1 MALLQQPRTTSTM
14 ASQSVTDWRS
24 DASIAYAI
32 LRLTLGMNI
41 GLRGLVRIAH
51 GQAAF
56 AQGIVKQMEA
66 TILPPS
72 AVYAFASTLVW
83 VEAAVGL
90 LLIVGLQTRLALIV
104 GGLMMTA
111 LTFGTMQI
119 ENFQN
124 AWLQLTYALVF
135 FVVLALRSWNLIS
148 VDAWLGS
155 NKAGNSGGES

>member
-1 MALLQQPRTTSTM
+1 MQ
-14 ASQSVTDWRS
+14 VETDWRS

-32 LRLTLGMNI
+32 LRLTLGVNI
-41 GLRGLVRIAH
+41 GLRGAVRIAH
-51 GQAAF
+51 GSAAF

-72 AVYAFASTLVW
+72 AVYAFAFSLVW
-83 VEAAVGL
+83 VETAVGV
-90 LLIVGLQTRLALIV
+90 LLILGLKTRLALIV
-104 GGLMMTA
+104 GGLTL

-135 FVVLALRSWNLIS
+135 FIVLALRSWNLIS
-148 VDAWLGS
+148 LDALLS
-155 NKAGNSGGES
+155 RGGGRS

>member
-1 MALLQQPRTTSTM
+1 MALTNGP
-14 ASQSVTDWRS
+14 AANDWRS
-24 DASIAYAI
+24 DTSIAYAI

-66 TILPPS
+66 TILPAS
-72 AVYAFASTLVW
+72 LVYAFAASLIW
-83 VEAAVGL
+83 VETGVGL
-90 LLIVGLQTRLALIV
+90 LLILGLQTRLALIV

-135 FVVLALRSWNLIS
+135 FVVLVCRSWNLIS
-148 VDAWLGS
+148 LDAWLGRRRS
-155 NKAGNSGGES
+155 S

>member
-1 MALLQQPRTTSTM
+1 MTRLTTVHNVQ
-14 ASQSVTDWRS
+14 ADIDWRS

-32 LRLTLGMNI
+32 LRLTLGVNV
-41 GLRGLVRIAH
+41 GLRGIVRIAH
-51 GQAAF
+51 GPTAF

-66 TILPPS
+66 TILPHS
-72 AVYAFASTLVW
+72 LVYAFAASLIW
-83 VEAAVGL
+83 VEAAVGI
-90 LLIVGLQTRLALIV
+90 LLILGLQTRLALIV
-104 GGLMMTA
+104 GGLMMTL

-148 VDAWLGS
+148 LDALLGKS
-155 NKAGNSGGES
+155 RRG

>member
-1 MALLQQPRTTSTM
+1 MALTTGP
-14 ASQSVTDWRS
+14 ADNDWRS

-32 LRLTLGMNI
+32 LRLTLGVNI

-56 AQGIVKQMEA
+56 AQGIVKQMEP
-66 TILPPS
+66 TILPAS
-72 AVYAFASTLVW
+72 LVYTFAATLIW
-83 VEAAVGL
+83 VETGVGI
-90 LLIVGLQTRLALIV
+90 LLILGLQTRLALIA

-135 FVVLALRSWNLIS
+135 FVVLACRSWNLIS
-148 VDAWLGS
+148 LDGWLRRR
-155 NKAGNSGGES
+155 N

>member
-1 MALLQQPRTTSTM
+1 MISTIAGQTSNT
-14 ASQSVTDWRS
+14 WRS
-24 DASIAYAI
+24 DASVAYAI
-32 LRLTLGMNI
+32 LRLTLGVNI
-41 GLRGLVRIAH
+41 GLRGIVRIAH
-51 GQAAF
+51 GPAAF

-72 AVYAFASTLVW
+72 VVYAFAASLIW
-83 VEAAVGL
+83 VEAAVGI
-90 LLIVGLQTRLALIV
+90 LLILGLQTRLALIV
-104 GGLMMTA
+104 GGLMLTL

-148 VDAWLGS
+148 VDALLEKPRG
-155 NKAGNSGGES
+155 A

>member
-1 MALLQQPRTTSTM
+1 MVRSSGPGVSHDGQAE
-14 ASQSVTDWRS
+14 DNWRS

-32 LRLTLGMNI
+32 LRLTLGVNI
-41 GLRGLVRIAH
+41 GLRGVVRIAH
-51 GQAAF
+51 GPAAF

-72 AVYAFASTLVW
+72 AVYAFAFSLVW
-83 VEAAVGL
+83 VESAIGI
-90 LLIVGLQTRLALIV
+90 LLILGLQTRLALIV
-104 GGLMMTA
+104 GGVMMTL

-148 VDAWLGS
+148 LDALIGA
-155 NKAGNSGGES
+155 KPHR

>member
-1 MALLQQPRTTSTM
+1 MAGPTNIQ
-14 ASQSVTDWRS
+14 AGTDWRS
-24 DASIAYAI
+24 DPSIAYAI
-32 LRLTLGMNI
+32 LRLTLGVNI
-41 GLRGLVRIAH
+41 GLRGIVRIAH
-51 GQAAF
+51 GPGAF

-83 VEAAVGL
+83 VESAVGL
-90 LLIVGLQTRLALIV
+90 LLILGLQTRLGLIV
-104 GGLMMTA
+104 GGLMMTT

-135 FVVLALRSWNLIS
+135 FALLALRSWNLIS
-148 VDAWLGS
+148 LDALMGS
-155 NKAGNSGGES
+155 NKGENS

>member
-1 MALLQQPRTTSTM
+1 MARPTTM
-14 ASQSVTDWRS
+14 QANTDWRS

-32 LRLTLGMNI
+32 LRLTLGVNI
-41 GLRGLVRIAH
+41 ALRGIVRIAH
-51 GQAAF
+51 GPAAF
-56 AQGIVKQMEA
+56 AQGLVKQMEA

-72 AVYAFASTLVW
+72 VVYAFASTLVW
-83 VEAAVGL
+83 VESAVGL
-90 LLIVGLQTRLALIV
+90 LLILGLQTRLALIV

-111 LTFGTMQI
+111 LTFGTMQT

-148 VDAWLGS
+148 LDALMGL
-155 NKAGNSGGES
+155 NKLRSENSKL